1 MLRVPLWLQLHGI
14 EAWNSPGRM
23 VRLAAERAHLVT
35 AVSRY
40 TRRRFLEW
48 AINDPSTVKVLPNTF
63 EPRFFPG
70 PKPGR
75 LIERLG
81 LENQKILLTVAR
93 LSALERYKGHDRVI
107 AALPHVLAQHPN
119 VMYLIVGDGDDR
131 SRLECEADALGIAKH
146 VRFVGLVPDDELA
159 DYYRMAD
166 VFIMPSTGEGFGI
179 VFLEAAA
186 AGLHVIGGNQDGSA
200 DALADGAIGVVT
212 SPTSI
217 AGITQ
222 ELVSALA
229 NRRYTANIVD
239 RFSRHRF
246 DRHVDAMLESNCLL
260 KY

>member
-1 MLRVPLWLQLHGI
+1 
-14 EAWNSPGRM
+14 
-23 VRLAAERAHLVT
+23 
-35 AVSRY
+35 
-40 TRRRFLEW
+40 
-48 AINDPSTVKVLPNTF
+48 
-63 EPRFFPG
+63 
-70 PKPGR
+70 
-75 LIERLG
+75 
-81 LENQKILLTVAR
+81 
-93 LSALERYKGHDRVI
+93 
-107 AALPHVLAQHPN
+107 
-119 VMYLIVGDGDDR
+119 MYLIVGDGDDR

-146 VRFVGLVPDDELA
+146 VRFVGLVPDYELA